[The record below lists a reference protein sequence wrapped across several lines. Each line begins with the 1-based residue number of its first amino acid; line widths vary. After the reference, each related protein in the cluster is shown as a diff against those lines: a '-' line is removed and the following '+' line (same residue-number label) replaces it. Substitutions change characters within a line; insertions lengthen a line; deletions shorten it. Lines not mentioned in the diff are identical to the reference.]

1 MMNVEKVR
9 FDPLNNREGERVEK
23 PPADIEK
30 ARLEPLNR
38 REGERVAKSFRNA
51 VNESLIPLVESFRK
65 QDKTESKIFP
75 SPSIRLSAYEREI
88 WQRFEADGKIPS
100 LRFLIDIDGV
110 LVDTDE
116 KINAFIHAF
125 MHGAVKDVIA
135 ISREKIGFSE
145 LRSLIRC
152 RNAASGSKEKK
163 NISIITDRF
172 SAGVTCFPCFN
183 DSERQSFEKH
193 HIDVRTMVMK
203 PISGVGNIF
212 PDGDELRDDL
222 IYYFG
227 SSHTDEMLARRLR
240 AHLAESGESS
250 EKLIYVEIRPHE
262 KRNVT

>member
-30 ARLEPLNR
+30 ARLEPLNV
-38 REGERVAKSFRNA
+38 REGERFAKSFHDA
-51 VNESLIPLVESFRK
+51 VDETLIPLVESFGKKDGRELG
-65 QDKTESKIFP
+65 ESPLP
-75 SPSIRLSAYEREI
+75 SMHLSAYERDI
-88 WQRFEADGKIPS
+88 WQRYATTGQKPS

-152 RNAASGSKEKK
+152 RNAASGSNEKK

-183 DSERQSFEKH
+183 DSERRSFAKH

-203 PISGVGNIF
+203 PISSVGNIF

-240 AHLAESGESS
+240 AHLAESGESP